1 MEDALKYL
9 YMVGAL
15 MMGTTALVAGILLIR
30 VIISIQH
37 PEQPNTLVVL
47 YYNDPP
53 PTKRVKGVFLAGPTS
68 SEEHTAWRLQVI
80 EVLKKRGYKGY
91 IMVPEFREGGFEKG
105 RPTMDDGKPSTIE
118 GSDRSSENITAW
130 ESVGL
135 ENCSQVLFW
144 MPFSLGEKGDLNS
157 MPGFATRGEVQRAMI
172 LRPQA
177 TILGMPDKAFRGG
190 LVRYWANRYG
200 LKIHKTLEET
210 VSQIGL

>member
-1 MEDALKYL
+1 
-9 YMVGAL
+9 
-15 MMGTTALVAGILLIR
+15 
-30 VIISIQH
+30 
-37 PEQPNTLVVL
+37 
-47 YYNDPP
+47 
-53 PTKRVKGVFLAGPTS
+53 
-68 SEEHTAWRLQVI
+68 
-80 EVLKKRGYKGY
+80 
-91 IMVPEFREGGFEKG
+91 MVPEFREGGFEKG

-144 MPFSLGEKGDLNS
+144 MPFSLGEKGDPNS

-177 TILGMPDKAFRGG
+177 TILGMPEKAFRGG

-200 LKIHKTLEET
+200 LKIHKTLEE
-210 VSQIGL
+210 VVNQIK